1 MRWGKRAQGAME
13 FLMTYGWAMLIVIV
27 AIGALV
33 IYFGVDSNF
42 LANEGCYMQPGFYC
56 EDYRADEGSVMVR
69 VVNSIGRNLAEIS
82 ISHEDCTLGSDNP
95 SLEDGSGVFL
105 TMSGCSFGVA
115 GDYMDEQLSLTY
127 RFLDSS
133 IDHLSDFKVGAI
145 LEGGNSQGIG
155 GGGNSGGGNPGGP
168 GTGYQSDNQT
178 VLLLKFE
185 EGQGVSVYDS
195 SSYGNDGQFSA
206 SGVSWDTGYFGT
218 GVVTDGVEGVVNIG
232 DHDSINFG
240 PTEKIP
246 RAFTIEGWIK
256 TTEFNVDGVMG
267 KRTGGT
273 GTKKGYSLAVSTGYL
288 GLVVQY
294 ADGVEVNLVASDKL
308 INDGQWHHFAFVYD
322 ERETN
327 TIYAFI
333 DGAMQSAT
341 TPLGSV
347 SGFGNTVLF
356 KVGKRTNYVAATFDE
371 IRLSDFARY

>member
-27 AIGALV
+27 AVGALV

-82 ISHEDCTLGSDNP
+82 ISHEDCDLGSDNP

-145 LEGGNSQGIG
+145 LEGGDSQGIG

-185 EGQGVSVYDS
+185 EGQGVNVYDS

-218 GVVTDGVEGVVNIG
+218 GVVTDGVEGVVNVG

-240 PTEKIP
+240 SGAPGS
-246 RAFTIEGWIK
+246 RAFTVEGWIK
-256 TTEFNVDGVMG
+256 TTAFNIDGVMG
-267 KRTGGT
+267 KRTRGSGI
-273 GTKKGYSLAVSTGYL
+273 KRGYSLAVSTGYL
-288 GLVVQY
+288 GFVVQ
-294 ADGVEVNLVASDKL
+294 DSEGLEVSLVASDKL
-308 INDGQWHHFAFVYD
+308 INDGLWHHFAFVFD
-322 ERETN
+322 EKDTG
-327 TIYAFI
+327 TVYAFI
-333 DGAMQSAT
+333 DGVRQIPT
-341 TPLGSV
+341 TSIGAV
-347 SGFGNTVLF
+347 DGFGNSALF
-356 KVGKRTNYVAATFDE
+356 KVGKRNNYFPGTFDE